1 MRLQEGKNIESL
13 LAGRVKHPFP
23 EREFE
28 HTIKKM
34 GFPAI
39 RKRLSQTLASQMSK
53 VRHDQKEKNPSNP
66 KGIFARNL
74 IMDVDEAMGDI
85 CDVNDGKKYDLRF
98 YSAVDTELDFVGSFD
113 CWVELFDLEKNIPV
127 ADYKIDITTNP
138 NKTNPA
144 NLADSIFYFDDDRY
158 VDPDFKGEIDPQFFQ
173 SSEYEVLV
181 ELAARGLAERGHIEL
196 FS

>member
-13 LAGRVKHPFP
+13 LAGKVKHPFP

-28 HTIKKM
+28 RVIQET

-39 RKRLSQTLASQMSK
+39 RKRLFQTLADQMSN
-53 VRHDQKEKNPSNP
+53 VRHDQKEKNPSSP

-85 CDVNDGKKYDLRF
+85 CDVNDGKKYDIRF

-113 CWVELFDLEKNIPV
+113 CWVELFDLERNIPV

-138 NKTNPA
+138 NKSNPA
-144 NLADSIFYFDDDRY
+144 NLADGILYFDDDRY
-158 VDPDFKGEIDPQFFQ
+158 VDPDFKGEVDPQFFQ
-173 SSEYEVLV
+173 SPDYEALV
-181 ELAARGLAERGHIEL
+181 ELAARQLAERAHIKF